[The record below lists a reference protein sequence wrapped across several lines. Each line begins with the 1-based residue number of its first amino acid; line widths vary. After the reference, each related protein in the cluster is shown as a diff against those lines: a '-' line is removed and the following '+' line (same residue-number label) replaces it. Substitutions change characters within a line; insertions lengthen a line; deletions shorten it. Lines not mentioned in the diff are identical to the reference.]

1 MLGLL
6 KPLLSK
12 QPHRLG
18 EMFTVMCL
26 LNSCLMFSKIMNLYV
41 VGLKYYVRYF
51 LAWRA
56 IFVIRCF
63 ALFTAEMKKSFKNIF
78 PLKMS
83 TGWRHL
89 LLSRRRRRKCR
100 FHFPEEGF
108 SFLKPAPPTI
118 FRVQINWYSGQSY
131 ECYMFDI
138 KCLEPTTNFKTL
150 WCCALKFTIVECLSA
165 TWYHPI

>member
-1 MLGLL
+1 
-6 KPLLSK
+6 
-12 QPHRLG
+12 
-18 EMFTVMCL
+18 MCL
-26 LNSCLMFSKIMNLYV
+26 LNSCLIFSIIMNIAPVV

-118 FRVQINWYSGQSY
+118 FRVQMNWYRKASGQSY
-131 ECYMFDI
+131 ECYMF
-138 KCLEPTTNFKTL
+138 
-150 WCCALKFTIVECLSA
+150 ALKCSRVPRTYYKFQVIVMPCIAIYNRRVLIGHRISSYLSC
-165 TWYHPI
+165 PN

>member
-108 SFLKPAPPTI
+108 SFWSQRHRQFFVSKLT
-118 FRVQINWYSGQSY
+118 
-131 ECYMFDI
+131 DI
-138 KCLEPTTNFKTL
+138 VDNLTNAICLILN
-150 WCCALKFTIVECLSA
+150 A
-165 TWYHPI
+165 